1 MEGCCRQKSLIF
13 PTRFA
18 SITKLLMFFNRY
30 VLILFVTSIL
40 SGSSLWLVINRLDP
54 FADERIALPLFFIA
68 LFFFAACFTSLLG
81 YMVRLTLY
89 RHEVLMN
96 HFNVSLRQGIVLS
109 FCISA
114 FFGLQMLRT
123 LTWWSGILL
132 IFLTLLIE
140 LYFVA
145 KE

>member
-1 MEGCCRQKSLIF
+1 ML
-13 PTRFA
+13 
-18 SITKLLMFFNRY
+18 FNRY
-30 VLILFVTSIL
+30 VLILIITSLL

-54 FADERIALPLFFIA
+54 IADERLAIPLFFVA
-68 LFFFAACFTSLLG
+68 LFFFAASFMSFLG
-81 YMVRLTLY
+81 YLVRLTLY

-96 HFNVSLRQGIVLS
+96 HFNVSLRQGVVLA